1 MFLDFI
7 CLIAIGFAVI
17 KGAKDG
23 FFISVVSF
31 LSLFIGMIGALKFSN
46 VIKGFLMD
54 ALGWESP
61 YIPLLAFV
69 LGFFLAVLVARFLA
83 QLVTKFFE
91 TVFLGLFN
99 RVFGAVFQV
108 LIVVLVGS
116 VFLSIF
122 DEINNIFT
130 FVEHETL
137 MNSVSYKIYVA
148 LSESILPSLFDLVKS
163 LFSKSFDLLRE
174 VSEPEVVQ

>member
-7 CLIAIGFAVI
+7 CLIAVGFAVF

-23 FFISVVSF
+23 FFISVVAF

-46 VIKGFLMD
+46 IIKDFLMNS
-54 ALGWESP
+54 LEWESP
-61 YIPLLAFV
+61 YIPLFAFV
-69 LGFFLAVLVARFLA
+69 IAFFLAVLAARFVA
-83 QLVTKFFE
+83 KVVTKFFE

-99 RVFGAVFQV
+99 RFFGAVFQV

-122 DEINNIFT
+122 DEINNLFA
-130 FVEHETL
+130 FVEHDTL
-137 MNSVSYKIYVA
+137 MNSVSYKIYMS
-148 LSESILPSLFDLVKS
+148 LSETILPSLFDLVKS
-163 LFSKSFDLLRE
+163 LFAKSIDLLKE
-174 VSEPEVVQ
+174 ANQPEAV